1 LKIKVVQISSD
12 TNIGGAGKCILTF
25 LDNYDRGKFD
35 MGVVLPFNSKLKEP
49 ILSRGVAV
57 TEVDGISDK
66 SLSIKGIFA
75 LIRVF
80 KTIKP
85 DIIHTHASMS
95 ARIAGRL
102 WGKCRIIYTRHCV
115 YPPGRLM
122 TKGIFKFINGAVNN
136 LTADRIIA
144 VAEAAKENLTAAGAD
159 GDRIEVVLNGIS
171 PVKKLS
177 DDEKGQV
184 RREYNIPSKNKVV
197 SILARLEP
205 VKGHNYFIDEAYQV
219 AAVRDDVT
227 FIIAGIGSAAEELKA
242 KVAALGL
249 EERVIFTGFVEDV
262 SHIVNITDISVNAS
276 YGTEATSIALL
287 EGMCLGKPAV
297 VSDYGGNPG
306 VIENG
311 VNGFLFPVADAG
323 KLAERILEIL
333 SDDELYARLSDGA
346 LKIFDERFNAS
357 VYTRGIER
365 IYMEVFARNASKT
378 TL

>member
-1 LKIKVVQISSD
+1 MKIKVVQISSD